1 MNTRLTTPENQD
13 KSIAL
18 ELKPFPHIE
27 TLINHVLPAAERV
40 VIGRGEVVH
49 YYKDDIRQCFYYCKV
64 ASRCTV
70 AAMALF

>member
-18 ELKPFPHIE
+18 ELKPFRHIE

-49 YYKDDIRQCFYYCKV
+49 YYK
-64 ASRCTV
+64 
-70 AAMALF
+70 

>member
-1 MNTRLTTPENQD
+1 MNTRLTTRKTRQINCP
-13 KSIAL
+13 
-18 ELKPFPHIE
+18 ELKPFRHIE